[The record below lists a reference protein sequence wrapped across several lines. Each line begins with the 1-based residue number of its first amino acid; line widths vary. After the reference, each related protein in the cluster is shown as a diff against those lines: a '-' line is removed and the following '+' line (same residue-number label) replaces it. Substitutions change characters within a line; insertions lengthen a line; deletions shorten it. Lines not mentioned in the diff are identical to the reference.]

1 MKAGF
6 AEIEITP
13 PLGTRKIGWIKIIEG
28 QRVAD
33 PLYARVAVFTSGE
46 TTLGFIQLDLL
57 STRWEE
63 VVAIRSEIQSRYGI
77 PGQNVMICATHN
89 HGGPAIA
96 TIGDVLADE
105 AYVQTMA
112 AKVVSVFGQAFEQ
125 RCEAEI
131 GAGRAVEF
139 HAGYNR
145 RVIQRSGIVK
155 THGHFSDPE
164 ALCLEGPIDP
174 EVFVLAARTVDGK
187 PLGAL
192 VNFACHPA
200 HHGGDDSFSA
210 GWPGVM
216 ANALKAEG
224 WNTPMFLNG
233 AAGNISTS
241 DPSRKGLD
249 GSMEEVGQCV
259 AQAAL
264 RALAQVKYTREV
276 KLGGQSKSVSLPYRR
291 YTADEVKGTLRGAQR
306 FVDPAAYDRG
316 MPKLLDMI
324 AKRKT
329 QAAEVLTLSINEFD
343 FVAIPAEPFVEL
355 GLRIKEQSHPRR
367 AVVVGYANGMV
378 GYVPHAEAFTRGGY
392 ETTFCNWSRLAPEAG
407 DILVAAALDLIGEK
421 R

>member
-6 AEIEITP
+6 AEIDITP
-13 PLGTRKIGWIKIIEG
+13 PLGTRKIGWIKVIEG
-28 QRVAD
+28 KRVAD
-33 PLYARVAVFTSGE
+33 PLFARAAVFTSGG

-63 VVAIRSEIQSRYGI
+63 VASIRQSIQSRYGV
-77 PGQNVMICATHN
+77 PAQNVMVCATHN

-105 AYVQTMA
+105 EYIQTMA
-112 AKVVSVFGQAFEQ
+112 AKAVSVFGQAFES

-131 GAGRAVEF
+131 GAARAMEF
-139 HAGYNR
+139 NAGFNR
-145 RVIQRSGIVK
+145 RVILRSGIVR

-164 ALCLEGPIDP
+164 TLCLEGPVDP
-174 EVFVLAARTVDGK
+174 EVFVLAARSIDGK

-200 HHGGDDSFSA
+200 HHGGDDAFSA

-216 ANALKAEG
+216 ANALKAQG
-224 WNTPMFLNG
+224 WPVPMFLNG

-241 DPSRKGLD
+241 DPERNGFD
-249 GSMEEVGQCV
+249 PDMEAVGRCV
-259 AQAAL
+259 ADSAL
-264 RALAQVKYTREV
+264 RALKQIKYTRDV
-276 KLGGQSKSVSLPYRR
+276 TLGSSAQSVSLPYRR
-291 YTADEVKGTLRGAQR
+291 YTDEEVKGTLRGAQR
-306 FVDPAAYDRG
+306 FVDPSAYDRG
-316 MPKLLDMI
+316 MPKLLAMI
-324 AKRKT
+324 AQRKAQT
-329 QAAEVLTLSINEFD
+329 AEVLSLSINEYD

-355 GLRIKEQSHPRR
+355 GLKIKEQGHPRR

-378 GYVPHAEAFTRGGY
+378 GYVPHAEAFKRGGY

-407 DILVAAALDLIGEK
+407 GIFVDAALDLV
-421 R
+421 RRHL